1 MNRYSNF
8 RKKGISI
15 KKSGLGFFFT
25 SGLFLSG
32 LSQSNASSCST
43 IDGSTG
49 GTSVANG
56 GTCSVPVGYNPRDHD
71 NLVGGVSVTDGDTII
86 LTGEGTGIET
96 GNRGIQDN
104 TLGTLNPS
112 ANGQERLLLGPKTLG
127 VNTRDPV
134 TGANIVVAA
143 YNSSSFSSSDW
154 GQFSGVNTQTPTNV
168 GDNQYIDARLGTVQN
183 GTLNVNIGDNNQLPS
198 AVVNTIDM
206 AAKQTILT
214 QAEGPNSAIVW
225 TSKNKILLGDAL
237 VASPGTATQSTTI
250 DVPVY
255 AGTFNGFDGQSWTV
269 SNESELAQY
278 NNALIAALQNGQL
291 SSQAAYDQAFS
302 QAVSFT
308 TQNLTWDYTIDAGD
322 DITLNAGTNYSMYAT
337 GGGAQA
343 IIQSGGQIDQRGASV
358 AAVNGAYA
366 EIENGAQLSGHFNS
380 LFIGSSAS
388 GVNNGVISGGY
399 FAENGWDTTG
409 PGNYFNEYGEAY
421 TVTVDGIGTNFS
433 NNGIINVAGWTQFQ
447 GYSPDSWGIRVQSG
461 ATASNSGIINTGVNN
476 NSFSNSIS
484 AVIVA
489 NGGASNF
496 TNTSSGLIYLGR
508 AAQYD
513 VDNPETVTD
522 VANDTPQYGILLSDG
537 QALNN
542 GTIEIGSLTENA
554 VAMAA
559 VASSPTGSLINNG
572 QINIRGAAGD
582 SPLQNVGILAQ
593 NNGQTVVQNG
603 GTITVAGV
611 NGVGLKVVA
620 NSGNASASTLAG
632 SAIDVSGDI
641 DPASGTRNYG
651 IWTQGYNASASV
663 EGDIILSGQG
673 GIGVLARDGAS
684 VNIGAGSAVQF
695 NEAVDPAGC
704 PDNCSDQIGYLV
716 YGAGSAVTNQSQQLD
731 VTSSGSTL
739 FRIEDGASFSGS
751 GQSLTAS
758 GKNANIITGS
768 GANTT
773 INTDSGSL
781 TVSGEGGTAIA
792 IDGGATGTIQ
802 DGTTINLTGAGAVA
816 GLVDGRKVSLA
827 GTAGD
832 TIFPSRLTN
841 NATIQSSATDAVGF
855 IAQYGGTLEN
865 NASITL
871 SSPSNNTGVLV
882 REGGVLDNNSDIS
895 VDNGTGV
902 LVEGATSAAIMNNQ
916 GTINVSDGI
925 AGIYLRDG
933 ARLNSTGSGEINAAG
948 TANGVLLGTDA
959 QGVILGANVINVTGT
974 GSGLYNTQQGTD
986 NTLNGTTINTA
997 TGSAI
1002 LNEQSSSWRLD
1013 NAQLNAATGWA
1024 IQNSGG
1030 NSTITASNTLLTGG
1044 EGVLITENGAS
1055 TSLTTTSSQLNGR
1068 ILTNSAVSN
1077 LNLTSD
1083 SQWNMSAD
1091 SNVTNL
1097 TNDGSVV
1104 NFDTGGAFK
1113 TLTINQDYVGN
1124 GGLLRMNTALG
1135 DDNSPTD
1142 RLIVEGNTS
1151 GTTLVSV
1158 LNAGGSGAQT
1168 INGIELITVNGNSA
1182 GVFNQSGRIAAGAYD
1197 YFLVRGEGSN
1207 SRNWYLT
1214 NRVVTP
1220 PVDPGNP
1227 EEPGQP
1233 GQPGQPEQPGQP
1245 GQPGNPTP
1253 SPNPGGEPVIR
1264 PENLSYTAN
1273 LVAANNMFVLR
1284 LHDRLGETQY
1294 TDILTGESKVTSMW
1308 MRNVGGHTRF
1318 RDETGQVKTQANRY
1332 VVQIGGD
1339 IAQWSRNGQERFH
1352 LGIMGGYANQ
1362 QSNSRSSISGY
1373 QSNGTIHG
1381 YSAGVYGTWYQ
1392 NEQDRTGLHID
1403 SWLMYSWFDNTVSG
1417 EDLPSESYK
1426 SKGVTASL
1434 ESGYTFH
1441 LADFTGS
1448 KGSVN
1453 QWYLQPKAQVIWM
1466 GVESDDHR
1474 EANGT
1479 LVQGEGD
1486 GNVQT
1491 RLGLKTYLKG
1501 HNAIDEGLQ
1510 REFQPF
1516 IEANWIH
1523 NTRNFA
1529 TTLNGVTNSQEGSRN
1544 IGELKTG
1551 VEGQINPRLQVW
1563 GNVAAQVGD
1572 AGYSDTS
1579 AMLGVK
1585 YSW

>member
-1 MNRYSNF
+1 MKRYSSF
-8 RKKGISI
+8 RKNGITI
-15 KKSGLGFFFT
+15 KISGLGFFFT
-25 SGLFLSG
+25 SGLFLTG
-32 LSQSNASSCST
+32 LSQGIASSCST
-43 IDGSTG
+43 IDGTNG
-49 GTSVANG
+49 GTTVANG
-56 GTCSVPVGYNPRDHD
+56 GTCSVPVGYNPRDND
-71 NLVGGVSVTDGDTII
+71 NLTGGVSVTNGDTIT
-86 LTGEGTGIET
+86 LSGEGTGIET

-104 TLGTLNPS
+104 TLGSLNPA

-143 YNSSSFSSSDW
+143 YNSSAFNVSDW
-154 GQFSGVNTQTPTNV
+154 GQYSGVNTQTPTNV
-168 GDNQYIDARLGTVQN
+168 GDNQYIDARLGSVQN
-183 GTLNVNIGDNNQLPS
+183 GTLDIDIGDNSQLPS
-198 AVVNTIDM
+198 AAVNTIDM

-237 VASPGTATQSTTI
+237 VATPGTATQSTTI

-255 AGTFNGFDGQSWTV
+255 AGTFTGFDGQSWTV

-291 SSQAAYDQAFS
+291 SSQTAYDQAFS

-322 DITLNAGTNYSMYAT
+322 DITLSSGTNYSMYAT
-337 GGGAQA
+337 GAGAQA

-489 NGGASNF
+489 NGGTSNF
-496 TNTSSGLIYLGR
+496 TNTSTGLIYLGR
-508 AAQYD
+508 AAQYN

-522 VANDTPQYGILLSDG
+522 VANKTPQYGILLSDG
-537 QALNN
+537 QASNN

-559 VASSPTGSLINNG
+559 IASSPTGSLINNG

-582 SPLQNVGILAQ
+582 SPLQNVGMLAQ
-593 NNGQTVVQNG
+593 NNGDTIVQSG
-603 GTITVAGV
+603 GNITVAGV

-620 NSGNASASTLAG
+620 TSDNAAASTLAG
-632 SAIDVSGDI
+632 SVIEVSGDI
-641 DPASGTRNYG
+641 DPTSGTRNYG
-651 IWTQGYNASASV
+651 IWTQGNNASASV
-663 EGDIILSGQG
+663 EGSVILSGQG

-704 PDNCSDQIGYLV
+704 PDTCSDQIGYLI
-716 YGAGSAVTNQSQQLD
+716 YGAGSAVANQAQQLN

-739 FRIEDGASFSGS
+739 FRIEDGAAFSGS

-773 INTDSGSL
+773 INMDSGIL
-781 TVSGEGGTAIA
+781 TVSGEGGTALE
-792 IDGGATGTIQ
+792 IDGGATGAIQ
-802 DGTTINLTGAGAVA
+802 NGTSINLMGAGAVA

-832 TIFPSRLTN
+832 TLFPSRLTN

-865 NASITL
+865 NASINL
-871 SSPSNNTGVLV
+871 SSPSNNTGVIV
-882 REGGVLDNNSDIS
+882 REGGVLNNNSDIS
-895 VDNGTGV
+895 VSNGTGV
-902 LVEGATSAAIMNNQ
+902 LVEGETLAAILNNQ
-916 GTINVSDGI
+916 GTINVLDGI
-925 AGIYLRDG
+925 AGIHLRDG
-933 ARLNSTGSGEINAAG
+933 ARLNSVGSGEINASG
-948 TANGVLLGTDA
+948 TANGVLLGTGA
-959 QGVILGANVINVTGT
+959 QGVTLGANVINITGT
-974 GSGLYNTQQGTD
+974 GSGLFNTQQGTV
-986 NTLNGTTINTA
+986 NVLNSTIVNTA
-997 TGSAI
+997 FGSAI
-1002 LNEQSSSWRLD
+1002 LNEQSSSWTLD
-1013 NAQLNAATGWA
+1013 NAQLNATTGWA

-1030 NSTITASNTLLTGG
+1030 NSAITASNTLLTGG
-1044 EGVLITENGAS
+1044 EGVLITENSAS

-1077 LNLTSD
+1077 LNLTRN

-1097 TNDGSVV
+1097 TNDGSAI
-1104 NFDTGGAFK
+1104 NFNTGGSFK
-1113 TLTINQDYVGN
+1113 TLTINQDYIGN
-1124 GGLLRMNTALG
+1124 GGLLRMNTMLG
-1135 DDNSPTD
+1135 DDNSPSD

-1151 GTTLVSV
+1151 GTTQVSV
-1158 LNAGGSGAQT
+1158 LNAGGTGAQT

-1182 GVFNQSGRIAAGAYD
+1182 GVFNQSGRIVAGAYD

-1207 SRNWYLT
+1207 IRNWYLT
-1214 NRVVTP
+1214 NRTVVP

-1233 GQPGQPEQPGQP
+1233 EE
-1245 GQPGNPTP
+1245 PGNPPP
-1253 SPNPGGEPVIR
+1253 SPNPAGEPVVR
-1264 PENLSYTAN
+1264 PENATYTAN
-1273 LVAANNMFVLR
+1273 LAAANNMFLLR

-1294 TDILTGESKVTSMW
+1294 TDVMTGENKVTSMW

-1318 RDETGQVKTQANRY
+1318 RDDTGQVKTQANRY

-1339 IAQWSRNGQERFH
+1339 VAQWSRNEQERFH
-1352 LGIMGGYANQ
+1352 LGVMGGYANQ
-1362 QSNSRSSISGY
+1362 QSNSRSGISGY
-1373 QSNGTIHG
+1373 QSDGTIHG
-1381 YSAGVYGTWYQ
+1381 YSAGIYGTWYQ
-1392 NEQDRTGLHID
+1392 NKQEYTGLHID
-1403 SWLMYSWFDNTVSG
+1403 SWIMYSWFDNTVSG
-1417 EDLPSESYK
+1417 KELPSESYK
-1426 SKGVTASL
+1426 SEGVTASL
-1434 ESGYTFH
+1434 ESGYTFY
-1441 LADFTGS
+1441 LRDFTGS
-1448 KGSVN
+1448 KGSIN

-1466 GVESDDHR
+1466 GVKADDHR
-1474 EANGT
+1474 EENGT

-1501 HNAIDEGLQ
+1501 HNAMDEGLQ
-1510 REFQPF
+1510 KEFQPF

-1523 NTRNFA
+1523 NTRNFT

-1551 VEGQINPRLQVW
+1551 VEGLINPRLQVW
-1563 GNVAAQVGD
+1563 GNVAAQMGD